1 MLSIIISSYQQN
13 YYDQLVKN
21 INETIGD
28 GFQYEIIQMWNPN
41 LMSITKA
48 YNLGAE
54 KSKFQN
60 LLFLHEDIVFHT
72 KGWGEKLSDHLDK
85 ENTGIIGV
93 AGSSYVPAAPSSWT
107 VDEKYNFAN
116 ILQGNKQNTE
126 FFHIQSTKANKTK
139 VFAVD
144 GVFLA
149 IKKEN
154 FIQFKFDENL
164 PGFHGYDLDFSLR
177 VSKKYQNYVVDD
189 ILIQHFS
196 GGNLDK
202 VWFDAN
208 VKVKEKLGSQF
219 GKQIDPEVEK
229 KVFLGFLYNFFQH
242 YPVSRKNIL
251 LTLKFYPKKL
261 NFKDHLKIVKKYFN
275 YIRYSNNINKKFN
288 TNY

>member
-1 MLSIIISSYQQN
+1 
-13 YYDQLVKN
+13 
-21 INETIGD
+21 
-28 GFQYEIIQMWNPN
+28 MWNPN

-48 YNLGAE
+48 YNVGAE
-54 KSKFQN
+54 KSRYEN
-60 LLFLHEDIVFHT
+60 LLFLHEDVVFHT
-72 KGWGEKLSDHLDK
+72 KDWGEKLSNHLTK

-107 VDEKYNFAN
+107 VDEKYNFVN
-116 ILQGNKQNTE
+116 ILQGNKKNTE
-126 FFHIQSTKANKTK
+126 FFHIQSTKTDKTK

-154 FIQFKFDENL
+154 YFQFKFDENL
-164 PGFHGYDLDFSLR
+164 NGFHGYDLDFSLR
-177 VSKKYQNYVVDD
+177 VSKKFQNYVVDD

-219 GKQIDPEVEK
+219 NKRIDPEVEK

-242 YPVSRKNIL
+242 YPVSKKNIL

-261 NFKDHLKIVKKYFN
+261 NFKDHLKIAKKYFN
-275 YIRYSNNINKKFN
+275 YIRYSSNINKKLN